1 MELNDNFIVGNTG
14 DTVLFSDTTGNT
26 APYSYGKNGVIAYS
40 AVTFF
45 RLRIAT
51 LSSINNTTG
60 YVAGDTLPINVEL
73 LCTEANAVTID
84 SKTINSGDYF
94 VPRTTG
100 IVVPANCTFVT
111 TGNFV
116 YIPTAFNATQNLF
129 YQVPTTLSLA
139 EINQSTNT
147 FVEDDLYILSYEIY
161 YDRATTTTAAVD
173 GQSYIVTNGTATFDG
188 STYRQGEVFT
198 ANSTA
203 NITTTGDFSKLYA
216 SSTTYFTLVW
226 NMLQTMFSIIENN
239 TDESISAQIFGIRC
253 ELESLQFSCATSNI
267 SFTYCQKIL
276 EKLQG
281 KITYLYSIS

>member
-1 MELNDNFIVGNTG
+1 MDLQNNFVVGNNGNTAI
-14 DTVLFSDTTGNT
+14 FSDTTGTT
-26 APYSYGKNGVIAYS
+26 APNSYGKNGVIAYS

-73 LCTEANAVTID
+73 LCTEGSAVTID
-84 SKTINSGDYF
+84 SKTISAGSYF

-100 IVVPANCTFVT
+100 IVVPANCTLVT
-111 TGNFV
+111 TGSFV
-116 YIPTAFNATQNLF
+116 YIPSSFNATQNLF

-147 FVEDDLYILSYEIY
+147 FVEDDLYIINYEIY
-161 YDRATTTTAAVD
+161 YESASTTTAAVD
-173 GQSYIVTNGTATFDG
+173 GQNYIVTSGTATYDG

-198 ANSTA
+198 ATDTS
-203 NITTTGDFSKLYA
+203 NITTTGAFSKLYA
-216 SSTTYFTLVW
+216 SKTTYFTLDW
-226 NMLQTMFSIIENN
+226 NMLQTLFSILES
-239 TDESISAQIFGIRC
+239 TDSEEISAKLYGIRV
-253 ELESLQFSCATSNI
+253 ELEALQNSCKTGDV
-267 SFTYCQKIL
+267 SFVYAGKLL
-276 EKLQG
+276 EKLSG

>member
-1 MELNDNFIVGNTG
+1 MELQSNLIVGNTG
-14 DTVLFSDTTGNT
+14 DTVLYSDLTGTT

-73 LCTEANAVTID
+73 MCTSNGSFTID
-84 SKTINSGDYF
+84 SKTISAGEYF

-100 IVVPANCTFVT
+100 IVVPANCTLVT

-116 YIPTAFNATQNLF
+116 YIPTAFNAAQNLF

-147 FVEDDLYILSYEIY
+147 FVEDDLYIINYDIY

-173 GQSYIVTNGTATFDG
+173 GQSYIVTSGTATYDG

-216 SSTTYFTLVW
+216 SSTTYFVLVW
-226 NMLQTMFSIIENN
+226 NMLQTLFSIIES
-239 TDESISAQIFGIRC
+239 TDDESISAQAYGIRV
-253 ELESLQFSCATSNI
+253 ELEDLQNSCKTGDV
-267 SFTYCQKIL
+267 SFVYAGKLL
-276 EKLQG
+276 EKLSG